1 MRSNKAASSSL
12 PAITPSA
19 SGVRVKPEPGTAAAA
34 AAAAG
39 SSSGAKQKEPS
50 SKAKR
55 TGGGRDGYAVIQT
68 VLDDDWEDEFEEEAD
83 DDLSECSAFA
93 SLLGSTFAS

>member
-34 AAAAG
+34 AAAA
-39 SSSGAKQKEPS
+39 SSSGAKQKEPG

-55 TGGGRDGYAVIQT
+55 TGGGRDGYAVKQT

-83 DDLSECSAFA
+83 DDHSEFSAFA
-93 SLLGSTFAS
+93 EFLV